1 MPLFDYTGFD
11 QRGKTARG
19 TVEAGGKRAALEKL
33 RRQKIYVSSI
43 SEQKRRITQSRLR
56 NFLPRTS
63 VSLGTGELATS
74 TRLLA
79 TLLEAGVPLDEALA
93 YLVDQS
99 EKNTHRRLFGQ
110 VRDSVLQGMSL
121 HKAMDEHGR
130 TFPQMYRHMVQVGES
145 SGSLDKV
152 LLRLADFLEEQARL
166 KSKTRAALAYPA
178 LMAVVGSGVL
188 LFLVTFVVPKVT
200 RMLTDM
206 DQTLPGPTRFL
217 IGTSN
222 LLSGYGWIML
232 LILGVGLVALGRYRA
247 TTPGRL
253 KLDRIILRLPFIGAI
268 LRTIATARF
277 SRTLGTLLQSG
288 VPLLQ
293 ALEISSS
300 LLQNRCLYES
310 VVENIKAVRE
320 GASLAQQIRSAAL
333 FPPLMAQMTAI
344 GERSGN
350 LDSMLL
356 KVADNQEREIEITL
370 GGLLSLLEPVMIL
383 VMGSVIGFIVLA
395 VLLPIFQASQGLG

>member
-1 MPLFDYTGFD
+1 
-11 QRGKTARG
+11 
-19 TVEAGGKRAALEKL
+19 
-33 RRQKIYVSSI
+33 
-43 SEQKRRITQSRLR
+43 
-56 NFLPRTS
+56 
-63 VSLGTGELATS
+63 
-74 TRLLA
+74 
-79 TLLEAGVPLDEALA
+79 
-93 YLVDQS
+93 
-99 EKNTHRRLFGQ
+99 
-110 VRDSVLQGMSL
+110 
-121 HKAMDEHGR
+121 
-130 TFPQMYRHMVQVGES
+130 
-145 SGSLDKV
+145 
-152 LLRLADFLEEQARL
+152 
-166 KSKTRAALAYPA
+166 
-178 LMAVVGSGVL
+178 MAVVGSGVL

-206 DQTLPGPTRFL
+206 NQTLPGPTRFL
-217 IGTSN
+217 IGASN
-222 LLSGYGWIML
+222 LLSNYGWIIIIAL
-232 LILGVGLVALGRYRA
+232 VASLIALGRYRA
-247 TTPGRL
+247 TPSGRL
-253 KLDRIILRLPFIGAI
+253 KLDRTILRLPFIGTI

-310 VVENIKAVRE
+310 VIKNTKAVRE

>member
-1 MPLFDYTGFD
+1 MALFDYTGFD
-11 QRGKTARG
+11 QKGKSAKG
-19 TVEAGGKRAALEKL
+19 TIEAGGKRAALEKL
-33 RRQKIYVSSI
+33 RRQNIYVSNI
-43 SEQKRRITQSRLR
+43 DERRRKHNESKLSR
-56 NFLPRTS
+56 FLSTGS
-63 VSLGTGELATS
+63 VRLSTAELATS

-79 TLLEAGVPLDEALA
+79 TLLEAGVPLDEALI
-93 YLVDQS
+93 YLTEQS
-99 EKNTHRRLFGQ
+99 EKNPHRRLFEQ
-110 VRDSVLQGMSL
+110 IRASVLQGLSL
-121 HKAMDEHGR
+121 HKAMEEQGR

-152 LLRLADFLEEQARL
+152 LMRLADFLEEQARL
-166 KSKTRAALAYPA
+166 KSKTMAALAYPA
-178 LMAVVGSGVL
+178 LMALVGTGVL

-206 DQTLPGPTRFL
+206 GQTLPGPTRFL
-217 IGTSN
+217 IATSDI
-222 LLSGYGWIML
+222 LSAYGWIGL
-232 LILGVGLVALGRYRA
+232 LLLGLGTTALWRYR
-247 TTPGRL
+247 TTPKGRL
-253 KLDRIILRLPFIGAI
+253 KLDGLILKIPLFGNIVRS
-268 LRTIATARF
+268 IATARF

-293 ALEISSS
+293 ALEISNS
-300 LLQNRCLYES
+300 LLQNRCLHQS
-310 VVENIKAVRE
+310 MTRSSKAVRE
-320 GASLAQQIRSAAL
+320 GASLAHQIREAAL

-350 LDSMLL
+350 IDTMLL

-383 VMGSVIGFIVLA
+383 VMGTVIGFIVLA

>member
-1 MPLFDYTGFD
+1 MPLFDYNGFD
-11 QRGKTARG
+11 HKGKNTKG

-33 RRQKIYVSSI
+33 RREHIYVSSI
-43 SEQKRRITQSRLR
+43 SEQRRKSTESRLR
-56 NFLPRTS
+56 RFLPSNAVRLSTN
-63 VSLGTGELATS
+63 ELATG

-93 YLVDQS
+93 YMVGQS
-99 EKNTHRRLFGQ
+99 DKNTHRRLFGQ
-110 VRDSVLQGMSL
+110 IRDSVLQGTSL
-121 HKAMDEHGR
+121 HRAMEEQDKA
-130 TFPQMYRHMVQVGES
+130 FPQMYRHMVQVGES

-152 LLRLADFLEEQARL
+152 LMRLADFLEEQARL
-166 KSKTRAALAYPA
+166 KSKTRAALAYPV
-178 LMAVVGSGVL
+178 LMALVGTGVL
-188 LFLVTFVVPKVT
+188 MFLVTFVVPKVT

-206 DQTLPGPTRFL
+206 GQTLPGPTRLL
-217 IGTSN
+217 IG
-222 LLSGYGWIML
+222 LSHILSSYGWIMAL
-232 LILGVGLVALGRYRA
+232 VLGAALIALGRYRA
-247 TTPGRL
+247 TPKGRL
-253 KLDRIILRLPFIGAI
+253 KLDRAILRVPFIGNM

-293 ALEISSS
+293 ALEISNS
-300 LLQNRCLYES
+300 LLQNRYLYQS
-310 VVENIKAVRE
+310 VKDNTKAVRE

-350 LDSMLL
+350 MDSMLL

>member
-1 MPLFDYTGFD
+1 VPLFDYHGFD
-11 QRGKTARG
+11 EKGKTTKG

-33 RRQKIYVSSI
+33 RRQHIYVSSI
-43 SEQKRRITQSRLR
+43 AEQRRKRAQSHLR
-56 NFLPRTS
+56 QLLPSASIR
-63 VSLGTGELATS
+63 LGTNELATS

-99 EKNTHRRLFGQ
+99 DKSTHRHLFGQ
-110 VRDSVLQGMSL
+110 IRDSVLQGMSL
-121 HKAMDEHGR
+121 HKAMEEQDKA
-130 TFPQMYRHMVQVGES
+130 FPQMYRHMVQVGES

-166 KSKTRAALAYPA
+166 KSKTRAALAYPL
-178 LMAVVGSGVL
+178 LMALVGAGVL

-206 DQTLPGPTRFL
+206 GQTLPGPTRFL
-217 IGTSN
+217 IAISDILGS
-222 LLSGYGWIML
+222 YGWIMAL
-232 LILGVGLVALGRYRA
+232 ALGASLIALGRYRA
-247 TTPGRL
+247 TPKGRL
-253 KLDRIILRLPFIGAI
+253 KLDRIILTLPFLGNIV
-268 LRTIATARF
+268 RTIATARF

-293 ALEISSS
+293 ALEISNS
-300 LLQNRCLYES
+300 LLQNRYLHQS
-310 VVENIKAVRE
+310 VQNNTKAVRE
-320 GASLAQQIRSAAL
+320 GASLAQQIRSTAL

-350 LDSMLL
+350 MDSMLL
-356 KVADNQEREIEITL
+356 KVADNQDREIEITL

>member
-1 MPLFDYTGFD
+1 VPLFDYQGFD
-11 QRGKTARG
+11 EKGKTTKG

-33 RRQKIYVSSI
+33 RRQRIYVSSI
-43 SEQKRRITQSRLR
+43 GEQKRKRTKSHLR
-56 NFLPRTS
+56 QFIPSAS
-63 VSLGTGELATS
+63 VRLGTSELATS

-93 YLVDQS
+93 YLVGQS
-99 EKNTHRRLFGQ
+99 DKAAHRRLFGQ
-110 VRDSVLQGMSL
+110 IRDSVLQGMSL
-121 HKAMDEHGR
+121 HKAMEEQGKA
-130 TFPQMYRHMVQVGES
+130 FPQMYRHMVQVGES

-178 LMAVVGSGVL
+178 LMALVGAGVL
-188 LFLVTFVVPKVT
+188 LFLVSFVVPKVT

-206 DQTLPGPTRFL
+206 GQTLPGPTRFL
-217 IGTSN
+217 IAFSDI
-222 LLSGYGWIML
+222 LSSYGWIMAL
-232 LILGVGLVALGRYRA
+232 ALATGLVALVRYRA
-247 TTPGRL
+247 TSKGRL
-253 KLDRIILRLPFIGAI
+253 KLDRAILRLPLLGNIV
-268 LRTIATARF
+268 RTIATARF

-293 ALEISSS
+293 ALEISNS
-300 LLQNRCLYES
+300 LLQNRYLHQS
-310 VVENIKAVRE
+310 VVDNTKAVRE

-350 LDSMLL
+350 MDTMLL
-356 KVADNQEREIEITL
+356 KVADNQDREIEITL

>member
-1 MPLFDYTGFD
+1 MPLFDYHGFD
-11 QRGKTARG
+11 EKGKTAKG

-33 RRQKIYVSSI
+33 RRQQVYVSSI
-43 SEQKRRITQSRLR
+43 SEQRRKRTESRLR
-56 NFLPRTS
+56 QMFSSSSIR
-63 VSLGTGELATS
+63 LGTSELATS

-99 EKNTHRRLFGQ
+99 DKTAHRRLFGQ
-110 VRDSVLQGMSL
+110 IRDSVLQGTSL
-121 HKAMDEHGR
+121 NKAMEEQGKA
-130 TFPQMYRHMVQVGES
+130 FPQMYRHMVQVGES

-178 LMAVVGSGVL
+178 LMALVGAGVL
-188 LFLVTFVVPKVT
+188 MFLVTFVVPKVT

-206 DQTLPGPTRFL
+206 GQTLPGPTRFL
-217 IGTSN
+217 IAISDI
-222 LLSGYGWIML
+222 LSAYGWIMAL
-232 LILGVGLVALGRYRA
+232 ALAAGLFALGRYRA
-247 TTPGRL
+247 TPKGRL
-253 KLDRIILRLPFIGAI
+253 KMDRIALRLPLLGNIV
-268 LRTIATARF
+268 RTIATARF

-293 ALEISSS
+293 ALEISNS
-300 LLQNRCLYES
+300 LLQNRYLHQS
-310 VVENIKAVRE
+310 VVDNTKAVRE

-350 LDSMLL
+350 MDAMLL
-356 KVADNQEREIEITL
+356 KVADNQDREIEITL

>member
-1 MPLFDYTGFD
+1 MALFDYTGFD
-11 QRGKTARG
+11 QKGKNTKG

-33 RRQKIYVSSI
+33 RHQNIYVSKI
-43 SEQKRRITQSRLR
+43 AEQRRKRSESTLGSFLR
-56 NFLPRTS
+56 SGS
-63 VSLGTGELATS
+63 VRLGTAELATS

-79 TLLEAGVPLDEALA
+79 TLLEAGVPLDEALV
-93 YLVDQS
+93 YLAEQS
-99 EKNTHRRLFGQ
+99 EKSPHRRLFEQ
-110 VRDSVLQGMSL
+110 IRASVLQGISL
-121 HKAMDEHGR
+121 HKAMDEQGR

-152 LLRLADFLEEQARL
+152 LMRLADFLEEQARL
-166 KSKTRAALAYPA
+166 KAKTMAALAYPA
-178 LMAVVGSGVL
+178 LMALVGTGVL

-206 DQTLPGPTRFL
+206 GQTLPGPTRFL
-217 IGTSN
+217 IATSDF
-222 LLSGYGWIML
+222 LSSYGWICL
-232 LILGVGLVALGRYRA
+232 LLLGLGITALWRYR
-247 TTPGRL
+247 TTAKGRL
-253 KLDRIILRLPFIGAI
+253 KLDGLILKIPLFGNIVRSIS
-268 LRTIATARF
+268 TARF

-293 ALEISSS
+293 ALEISTS
-300 LLQNRCLYES
+300 LLQNSCLHQS
-310 VVENIKAVRE
+310 MIRSSRAVRE
-320 GASLAQQIRSAAL
+320 GASLAQQIREAAL

-350 LDSMLL
+350 IDTMLL
-356 KVADNQEREIEITL
+356 KVADNQEREIETTL

-383 VMGSVIGFIVLA
+383 VMGTVIGFIVLA

>member
-1 MPLFDYTGFD
+1 MPLFDYHGFD
-11 QRGKTARG
+11 QKGKTAKG

-33 RRQKIYVSSI
+33 RRQQIYVSSI
-43 SEQKRRITQSRLR
+43 KEQRRKNAESRMRQLFSASTIR
-56 NFLPRTS
+56 
-63 VSLGTGELATS
+63 LGTSELATS

-99 EKNTHRRLFGQ
+99 DKGAHRRLFGQ
-110 VRDSVLQGMSL
+110 IRDSVLQGMSL
-121 HKAMDEHGR
+121 HKAMEEQGKS
-130 TFPQMYRHMVQVGES
+130 FPQMYRHMVQVGES

-178 LMAVVGSGVL
+178 LMALVGAGVL
-188 LFLVTFVVPKVT
+188 MFLVTFVVPKVT

-206 DQTLPGPTRFL
+206 GQTLPGPTRFL
-217 IGTSN
+217 IAISDI
-222 LLSGYGWIML
+222 LSAYGWIMAL
-232 LILGVGLVALGRYRA
+232 VLGAGLIALGRYRA
-247 TTPGRL
+247 TTNGRF
-253 KLDRIILRLPFIGAI
+253 KMDRLILRLPFLGNIV
-268 LRTIATARF
+268 RTIATARF

-293 ALEISSS
+293 ALEISNS
-300 LLQNRCLYES
+300 LLQNHYLHQS
-310 VVENIKAVRE
+310 VVDNTKAVRE

-350 LDSMLL
+350 MDSMLL